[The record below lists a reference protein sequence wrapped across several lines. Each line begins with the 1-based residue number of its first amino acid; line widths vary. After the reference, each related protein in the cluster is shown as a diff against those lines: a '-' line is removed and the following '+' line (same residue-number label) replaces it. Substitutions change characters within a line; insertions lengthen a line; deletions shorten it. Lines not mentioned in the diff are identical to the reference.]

1 MFKQYTLVRRSEV
14 SLKGIMLV
22 PLVTFALALLG
33 SIVLFGAL
41 GANPLEILYRLLID
55 PLSSTYNISEV
66 VIKAAPLILIAQGLA
81 IGFRAK
87 VWNIGAEGQLIIGAV
102 VASIIPIT
110 FPDSQNV
117 LMLPLMMLAGMFA
130 GAAWAGISA
139 VLKTRFN
146 ANEIIVTLMLNQI
159 AIQILYLLINGPL
172 KDPMGFSYPQSVSFP
187 EVAMYP
193 LLSADGLLRANTSI
207 FVVLLLSVVALIYVT
222 RTFSGYTLLVG
233 GLAPNAARYAGFSA
247 KKAVWISLLIGGAAA
262 GLAGMG
268 EVSGPIGRLQ
278 PSLSPGYGFA
288 AIIVAFLGALHPV
301 GILVAGTFM
310 ALIYVGADGA
320 IIDAGLPPAAPTIF
334 QGMVLVFYL
343 ASFALVQYRI
353 VQIRPEATA

>member
-1 MFKQYTLVRRSEV
+1 MMGRYALVQRSEV
-14 SLKGIMLV
+14 SLKSIMLV
-22 PLVTFALALLG
+22 PLVTFVLALLG
-33 SIVLFGAL
+33 SVVLFGFL
-41 GANPLEILYRLLID
+41 GAPPLEVLYRLLID
-55 PLSSTYNISEV
+55 PLASAYNISEV

-102 VASIIPIT
+102 TASVIPIT
-110 FPDSQNV
+110 FPESQNV
-117 LMLPLMMLAGMFA
+117 LILPTMMLAGMIA
-130 GAAWAGISA
+130 GAAWAGIAA

-159 AIQILYLLINGPL
+159 AVQILYFLINGPL

-187 EVAMYP
+187 PVAMYP
-193 LLSADGLLRANTSI
+193 LLSSDGMLRANASI
-207 FVVLLLSVVALIYVT
+207 FLVILLSIAALIYVT

-233 GLAPNAARYAGFSA
+233 GLAPNAASYAGFSA
-247 KKAVWISLLIGGAAA
+247 KKAVWITLLIGGAAA
-262 GLAGMG
+262 GLAGVG
-268 EVSGPIGRLQ
+268 EISGPIGRLQ

-288 AIIVAFLGALHPV
+288 AIIVAYLGGLHPV
-301 GILVAGTFM
+301 GILLAGTFM
-310 ALIYVGADGA
+310 AIVYVGADSA
-320 IIDAGLPPAAPTIF
+320 VIDAGLPPAAPVIF

-353 VQIRPEATA
+353 VRIQPEARA